1 MASDYSERVDPRRF
15 YAVIK
20 SPDSLV
26 LEGSR
31 PDSKLIERFADFLK
45 SAGRANLLAEDGG
58 IAQLVERLVR
68 NEKAR
73 GSNPLTS
80 NFRRSDR
87 AKLAGARLRGSSL
100 PEAWWPVAAVGEAA
114 SSPRS
119 R

>member
-1 MASDYSERVDPRRF
+1 MKEVILFSINSIDARRSGFDIPASIQMASDYSERVDPRRF
-15 YAVIK
+15 YAAIK

-26 LEGSR
+26 LKGSR
-31 PDSKLIERFADFLK
+31 PESKLIERFADFLK

-80 NFRRSDR
+80 NFQTQC
-87 AKLAGARLRGSSL
+87 SS
-100 PEAWWPVAAVGEAA
+100 
-114 SSPRS
+114 
-119 R
+119 